1 MNRFSANKEIRL
13 PRPLRILSALFIA
26 GFFVL
31 FLIVPSFISNIA
43 DEEQCKNLETTL
55 RRDILQCY
63 AVEGTYPP
71 SLDYL
76 EENYGFFYDTD
87 KFYID
92 YIAIGSNIMPDVTI
106 IPKTADSH

>member
-1 MNRFSANKEIRL
+1 MHNFKEYFPWTAFL
-13 PRPLRILSALFIA
+13 LILVFFAIFVIGTAFIDD
-26 GFFVL
+26 
-31 FLIVPSFISNIA
+31 IT

-55 RRDILQCY
+55 RRDIMQCY

-76 EENYGFFYDTD
+76 EENYGFFYDKD
-87 KFYID
+87 RFYID

-106 IPKTADSH
+106 ISKTEDSH